1 MCTNLTVVNSTNT
14 DHSRGATA
22 SALSS
27 ILELDPDRPAW
38 ERLDDPDAAVVS
50 HSSAAALYG
59 VGDLR
64 ADIHEFTVPRRQQTR
79 RRDVRLRRGVV
90 PENGRFLLHG
100 LPTTR
105 AGWMVADLLADS
117 VDPDQVAQIA
127 AEVIA
132 NVYDY
137 PRGVAES
144 LAPHAAKFGFR
155 KGDWIALLDGL
166 LRRTGYAEREQMIAM
181 ARQS

>member
-1 MCTNLTVVNSTNT
+1 
-14 DHSRGATA
+14 
-22 SALSS
+22 
-27 ILELDPDRPAW
+27 
-38 ERLDDPDAAVVS
+38 
-50 HSSAAALYG
+50 
-59 VGDLR
+59 
-64 ADIHEFTVPRRQQTR
+64 
-79 RRDVRLRRGVV
+79 
-90 PENGRFLLHG
+90 
-100 LPTTR
+100 
-105 AGWMVADLLADS
+105 MVADLLADS